1 MSTERRSWSSNAMDV
16 KSKFSQDVKKLTSAA
31 VKLRIHPK
39 RKGDK
44 AKEREEV
51 SKTQQPQPEAKTAVL
66 EKRLAEEPTKEKLSR
81 HGSKPSYNQ
90 GAKVQEAAVRQKPV
104 MGFSETKP
112 ETVVPVPA
120 KEKKYTLS
128 DLLHCLGTYVHYQCR
143 DLLSRPTAAEV
154 SMWVRVADKALQLNG
169 WTINSFLLES
179 HVVFTFML
187 VQQAFER
194 FHVETLTDAKE
205 LVLMCLYIS
214 YTYNANEISYPLR
227 PFLVKQNRVAFW
239 SKCTELSL
247 SCSSQML
254 KLNKSRRYY
263 LETLTSLKR
272 ITYC

>member
-1 MSTERRSWSSNAMDV
+1 MDV

-31 VKLRIHPK
+31 SKLRIHQK

-44 AKEREEV
+44 AKDKEEAK
-51 SKTQQPQPEAKTAVL
+51 SQQPPEARTAVL
-66 EKRLAEEPTKEKLSR
+66 EKRLAEEPAKEKLSR
-81 HGSKPSYNQ
+81 RPSLQ

-104 MGFSETKP
+104 PAFAETKP
-112 ETVVPVPA
+112 ESATIMV
-120 KEKKYTLS
+120 KEKKFTLA
-128 DLLHCLGTYVHYQCR
+128 DLLHSLGTYVHLQCR
-143 DLLSRPTAAEV
+143 NLVSRPTAAEV

-179 HVVFTFML
+179 HVVFTYML

-194 FHVETLTDAKE
+194 SHIETVTDAKE

-263 LETLTSLKR
+263 LETLSSLKSV
-272 ITYC
+272 TYCH